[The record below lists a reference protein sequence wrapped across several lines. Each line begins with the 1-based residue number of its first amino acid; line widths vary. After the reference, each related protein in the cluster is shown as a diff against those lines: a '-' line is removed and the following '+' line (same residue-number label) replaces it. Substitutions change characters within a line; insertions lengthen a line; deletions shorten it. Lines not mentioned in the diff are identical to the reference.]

1 MSCGSAINDA
11 ATRPIFILRQSSKDE
26 LPSDLKGL
34 LYVEYGIPTNV
45 TREQQVE
52 LLVEDFRGK
61 FGALAELANL
71 SNRPHGR
78 FSGASYIARKLGRL
92 QLKPKEV
99 KAIQS
104 AFPTVDFLQSA
115 TAESLGQKTG
125 LDSQTAQAVAQVFRA
140 TLAAEG
146 AVS

>member
-1 MSCGSAINDA
+1 VE
-11 ATRPIFILRQSSKDE
+11 ILA
-26 LPSDLKGL
+26 
-34 LYVEYGIPTNV
+34 
-45 TREQQVE
+45 
-52 LLVEDFRGK
+52 EDFRGK

-71 SNRPHGR
+71 SSRPHGK

-104 AFPTVDFLQSA
+104 AFPTVDVLESA

-140 TLAAEG
+140 GLAAEG
-146 AVS
+146 AA